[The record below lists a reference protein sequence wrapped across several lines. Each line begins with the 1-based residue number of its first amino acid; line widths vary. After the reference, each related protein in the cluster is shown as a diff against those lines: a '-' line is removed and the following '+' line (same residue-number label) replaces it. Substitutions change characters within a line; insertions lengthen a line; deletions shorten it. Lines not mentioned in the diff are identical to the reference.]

1 MEMDGGEFRWCSHNV
16 AWCMVDARRGK
27 PTHLRQIDLE
37 IGGTAASVHAVRLLE
52 ARFALDAAVGD
63 IVVVVEHGVK
73 SYCVR
78 SSFEALLLA
87 DDSTDDLSS
96 AISFTCMEKA
106 EKSVR
111 QKPLTS

>member
-78 SSFEALLLA
+78 TSCFEAPCCWRMIRPMILAQQFLLWKKP
-87 DDSTDDLSS
+87 
-96 AISFTCMEKA
+96 EKA
-106 EKSVR
+106 LR

>member
-1 MEMDGGEFRWCSHNV
+1 
-16 AWCMVDARRGK
+16 MVDARRGK

-78 SSFEALLLA
+78 SSFEALCCWRMIRPILAQQFLLWKKP
-87 DDSTDDLSS
+87 
-96 AISFTCMEKA
+96 EKA
-106 EKSVR
+106 LR